1 MPARPAGCYRLRQR
15 AGSADLDHMIDTASV
30 RQILC
35 LLAPVR
41 HGLVI
46 DDGVGPETLELFQL
60 LLGGRRSDY
69 SGARSFRELQRE
81 QRYTTRAKDQHRI
94 TGLHLAAHHQASP
107 GGDSRA
113 GERCRLHMRVACR
126 CLREGVRRHAHVLAG
141 IAVDTFSRYVPL
153 GRGRHFASQPIGPK
167 RADDGICDLELI
179 DIVPDRNHFSSAIG
193 HRNAAVG
200 ARYFPEHH
208 HIVMEIQRAG
218 PDPDQQFTRP
228 WFGMIFLDQF
238 EIFQASRRS
247 QPNQPHE
254 YLL

>member
-15 AGSADLDHMIDTASV
+15 AGSADLNHMIDTASV

-46 DDGVGPETLELFQL
+46 NDGVGPETLELFQL

-94 TGLHLAAHHQASP
+94 TRLHLAAHHQASP

-126 CLREGVRRHAHVLAG
+126 CLREGVHRHAHVLAG
-141 IAVDTFSRYVPL
+141 IAVNTFSWYIPL
-153 GRGRHFASQPIGPK
+153 GSGRHFASQPIGPK

-179 DIVPDRNHFSSAIG
+179 DIVPAPSDIGMRPSAHGIFPSTTKSSWKFNELDRILTSNSPG
-193 HRNAAVG
+193 LG
-200 ARYFPEHH
+200 L
-208 HIVMEIQRAG
+208 G
-218 PDPDQQFTRP
+218 
-228 WFGMIFLDQF
+228 
-238 EIFQASRRS
+238 
-247 QPNQPHE
+247 
-254 YLL
+254 